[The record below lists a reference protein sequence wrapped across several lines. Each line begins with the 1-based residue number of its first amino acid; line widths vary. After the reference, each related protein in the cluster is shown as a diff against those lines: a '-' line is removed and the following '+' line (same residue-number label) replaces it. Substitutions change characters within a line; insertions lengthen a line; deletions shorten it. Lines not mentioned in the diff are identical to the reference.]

1 MSRDPSKRKK
11 RPKLA
16 WKKHA
21 IAYRQKLR
29 MKKGLKIA
37 LIVIGV
43 LALFLVLFIVYAGKF
58 VRYNRDGAHIDFG
71 SSAMDLSSQS
81 DAPQETHAP
90 IDAEIIFE
98 SKTPAITE
106 QGPIKGY
113 YITTKQLQHAEELY
127 PAAEALEYGSN
138 VMLELKSIY
147 GYYYYHTA
155 ISGTETAEFD
165 IDAVETLITKLK
177 SKNCNLIA
185 LIPAFPD
192 NVFAEAN
199 FSCALPT
206 AEGYLWLDENRSYW
220 LDPANETVLSYLEQI
235 AKELSSKG
243 FSEVVFEDFTFPAS
257 ASIQYNSSKTRQQ
270 VVADAAKRITSF
282 FAGSNL
288 IISFAT
294 DSSEFPTENVTG
306 RLYIENA
313 DASHLDRL
321 ISTYAGDNLDAKTQ
335 LVFITDSK
343 DSRFDD
349 YGTMRQLS

>member
-1 MSRDPSKRKK
+1 MSRDPSKHKK
-11 RPKLA
+11 RTKLA

-29 MKKGLKIA
+29 LKKALRIS
-37 LIVIGV
+37 LIVLGS
-43 LALFLVLFIVYAGKF
+43 LALCLVLYIAYASKY
-58 VRYNRDGAHIDFG
+58 VRYGRDGAHIDFR
-71 SSAMDLSSQS
+71 SSNKDAAVQEASRSESQ
-81 DAPQETHAP
+81 DP
-90 IDAEIIFE
+90 IEAEVVYE

-106 QGPIKGY
+106 QGPFKGY
-113 YITTKQLQHAEELY
+113 YVTTKQLQHAEELY
-127 PAAEALEYGSN
+127 DAADALDHGST

-147 GYYYYHTA
+147 GYYYYHTS
-155 ISGTETAEFD
+155 ISGTELAEFD
-165 IDAVETLITKLK
+165 IDAVETLISKLK
-177 SKNCNLIA
+177 SRGCNLIA

-220 LDPANETVLSYLEQI
+220 LNPADETVLSYLEQI

-257 ASIQYNSSKTRQQ
+257 ASIHYNSSKSRQQ
-270 VVADAAKRITSF
+270 VVADAAKRITTF
-282 FAGSNL
+282 FEGSNL

-294 DSSEFPTENVTG
+294 DSMEFPTQDISG
-306 RLYIENA
+306 RLYIDGV
-313 DASHLDRL
+313 DAAQLDRL
-321 ISTYAGDNLDAKTQ
+321 IDNYSGGTLDAETQ

-343 DSRFDD
+343 DSRFDA
-349 YGTMRQLS
+349 YSTMQLLS